1 MSPHVKIQWIGI
13 RKDSGRGSVWGWFT
27 ETGKKEFPNRN
38 SSYSHIPEDPVFCH
52 VFWGSI
58 GKKMHIEQRELT
70 YEFLSEVKTRTKNFK
85 EQAAEKT
92 TSRWGK
98 VFEEEFSMYLLL
110 LKMKG

>member
-27 ETGKKEFPNRN
+27 ETDKKDHPNHNYGYPRQDD
-38 SSYSHIPEDPVFCH
+38 PPVFCH

-58 GKKMHIEQRELT
+58 GKKIQIEQKELT
-70 YEFLSEVKTRTKNFK
+70 HEFLKEAKIRTKNFK
-85 EQAAEKT
+85 EQDAEKT

-98 VFEEEFSMYLLL
+98 IFEEEFSMYLLML
-110 LKMKG
+110 RMKG